1 MNTREKRTTAF
12 NKALAV
18 INSCK
23 THDHIVGAFNYIDNF
38 RKVFKE
44 DKTAN
49 KLRQICSTKRTI
61 LRKGL

>member
-1 MNTREKRTTAF
+1 MNTRKKTEAF
-12 NKALAV
+12 EKALAI

-23 THDHIVGAFNYIDNF
+23 THDHIMGAFNYIDNF

-44 DKTAN
+44 DKIAK

-61 LRKGL
+61 LNRGL